1 MERISTI
8 GDVLDYLRDG
18 AIITKTGKD
27 QYVLKGER
35 VVCYSN
41 GTRYSLELKDFYEMY
56 KKTIFFIYEDSVE
69 IDQDKDEA
77 YYRYYKK

>member
-27 QYVLKGER
+27 QYVLKGEG

-41 GTRYSLELKDFYEMY
+41 GTRYSLDLKDFYEMY

>member
-18 AIITKTGKD
+18 TIITKTGKD
-27 QYVLKGER
+27 QYVLKDER

-41 GTRYSLELKDFYEMY
+41 GTRYSLDLKDFYEMY

-77 YYRYYKK
+77 YYRYYRK